1 MTSSS
6 AFAMLHNKIRNAA
19 EFSGMEPDQILREL
33 HQDAERQLAREYD
46 ERQAAKYGVKQSEDG
61 GEESFPQEI
70 RLIARALAYRQ
81 ASLEDL
87 EQLEVLLNKAYKA
100 ELEGTEAFRGDQQ
113 AVSTESITYHL
124 TEASYQWLV
133 IEAPAG
139 QTAEPEGTI
148 LGACC
153 YSTDGNYRM
162 KGTEILCLDLLYSFT
177 TFSMFFYVFPCF
189 SLIFFLV

>member
-6 AFAMLHNKIRNAA
+6 AFAMLHNKIRTAA

-46 ERQAAKYGVKQSEDG
+46 ERQATKYGVKQSENG

-87 EQLEVLLNKAYKA
+87 EQLEALLNKAYKV

-162 KGTEILCLDLLYSFT
+162 KGIANHLNRLVIPIYK
-177 TFSMFFYVFPCF
+177 FFYVFP
-189 SLIFFLV
+189 